1 VNQRKKTNGRS
12 PFFIAS
18 LTGARTLRT
27 IQAVMRMAQTDMLFD
42 DPNTETPLN
51 DLDEEFSEDA
61 LDALEL
67 PSDELLEEGYEDEE
81 E

>member
-1 VNQRKKTNGRS
+1 VNQRKKTNGLS